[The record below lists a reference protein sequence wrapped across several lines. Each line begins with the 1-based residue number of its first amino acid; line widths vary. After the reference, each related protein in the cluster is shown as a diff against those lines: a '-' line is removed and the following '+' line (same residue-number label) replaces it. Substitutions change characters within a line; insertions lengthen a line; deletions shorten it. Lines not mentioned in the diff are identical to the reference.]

1 MREDSYRNRGVRLV
15 VNVSLMAC
23 AACGSAASESD
34 GVDAR
39 PAVDAQLAQIATT
52 GDSLPAALLG
62 MAPPPTGESVRY
74 FTPDS
79 QTTGYLAVP
88 PGEGP
93 HPAVILIHEWDG
105 LNDRVRQV
113 ADALAEEGYVALA
126 ADLYRSRTGS
136 NRNENMA
143 LVREA
148 RGDMATVIANLDG
161 AQRFLRTRPDV
172 TGGVATIGWCF
183 GGGIALSYALG
194 GEHHE
199 GTAIFYGQLLTDPA
213 ELARIDHEIYGTF
226 AEMDSGIPPDEVER
240 FVAALREAGVPNDVH
255 VYDAVDHG
263 FWLWVDREPERRRVP
278 AADAWRRLRAY
289 LSRTLMVSP

>member
-1 MREDSYRNRGVRLV
+1 MRKDSYRYRWARLIA
-15 VNVSLMAC
+15 NVTLAAC
-23 AACGSAASESD
+23 FACGSAASESD
-34 GVDAR
+34 GVDAT
-39 PAVDAQLAQIATT
+39 PAVEVQPAETATT

-62 MAPPPTGESVRY
+62 TAPPPVGEPVRY
-74 FTPDS
+74 FAPDS
-79 QTTGYLAVP
+79 QTTGYLALP
-88 PGEGP
+88 TGEGP

-136 NRNENMA
+136 NRSENMA

-161 AQRFLRTRPDV
+161 AQRFLRARPDV

-194 GEHHE
+194 GEHHD

-240 FVAALREAGVPNDVH
+240 FVTALREAGVPNDVH

-263 FWLWVDREPERRRVP
+263 FWLWVDREPDRNLAP
-278 AADAWRRLRAY
+278 AVDAWRRLQAY
-289 LSRTLMVSP
+289 LSRTLMVDP

>member
-1 MREDSYRNRGVRLV
+1 MRGDSCRNRWVRLV
-15 VNVSLMAC
+15 MNASLVVL
-23 AACGSAASESD
+23 AACSGAASESD
-34 GVDAR
+34 GVDAK
-39 PAVDAQLAQIATT
+39 PAEVAAT

-62 MAPPPTGESVRY
+62 TAPPPTGEPVRY
-74 FTPDS
+74 FAPDS

-88 PGEGP
+88 TGEGP

-161 AQRFLRTRPDV
+161 AQRFLRARPDV

-183 GGGIALSYALG
+183 GGGVALSYALG

-226 AEMDSGIPPDEVER
+226 AEMDSGIPPDEVEQ

-263 FWLWVDREPERRRVP
+263 FWLWVDREPDRRLAP
-278 AADAWRRLRAY
+278 AVDAWRRLQAY
-289 LSRTLMVSP
+289 LSRTLMVSQ

>member
-1 MREDSYRNRGVRLV
+1 MRRDAYRNRLIRLV
-15 VNVSLMAC
+15 VNASLVAS
-23 AACGSAASESD
+23 ACGGAASDSD
-34 GVDAR
+34 GISAR
-39 PAVDAQLAQIATT
+39 PADLATG

-62 MAPPPTGESVRY
+62 MAPPPAGQPVRY
-74 FTPDS
+74 FAPDS
-79 QTTGYLAVP
+79 QTMGYLAVP
-88 PGEGP
+88 TDDGS

-113 ADALAEEGYVALA
+113 ADALAEEGYVALV
-126 ADLYRSRTGS
+126 ADLYRSRTG
-136 NRNENMA
+136 NNQNENMA

-148 RGDMATVIANLDG
+148 RGDMTTVIANLDG
-161 AQRFLRTRPDV
+161 AQRFLRARDDV
-172 TGGVATIGWCF
+172 TGGIATIGWCF
-183 GGGIALSYALG
+183 GGGIALSDALG
-194 GEHHE
+194 GEEHE

-263 FWLWVDREPERRRVP
+263 FWLWVDREPDRGLAP
-278 AADAWRRLRAY
+278 AVDAWRRLQAY
-289 LSRTLMVSP
+289 LSRTLLVSLWMR